1 MRKLFEIFSMVRD
14 YKRPLYLNILFNILN
29 AFLSL
34 FTFLAVVPFLRIL
47 FQRAEESAVAPDS
60 SNGITGEYL
69 MDWVAY
75 NLDQYVQANGATS
88 ALFWM
93 CIFIVAIALLK
104 NIVLYFSLF
113 NLATIRTGIAR
124 DLRAKVYD
132 KILRLPLAYYS
143 EERKGDIMSRM
154 TNDLMEIEFSVIGTL
169 EVLFKSPI
177 LMFIYLGTLF
187 LMSWELT
194 LFSLIF
200 LPLSGYLISR
210 VAKSLKNAAK
220 RGKSKLG
227 ELMSV
232 IEETLTGMRIIKA
245 FNGEK
250 VFRRKFEEHNQGY
263 FRLMLKLYKREYLSS
278 PTSEFVGI
286 LVVTILLYTGGS
298 LVLGEDAGLTGE
310 FFIGYLVVFS
320 QIIQPAK
327 AFADAIFKINKGGAS
342 IDRINEILDADES
355 IMDKA
360 DAKNILKFEKEIEY
374 RNVRFSYGNDEVI
387 KGVSFTIKK
396 GETFALVGPSG
407 GGKSTLANLLSRYYD
422 VVSGQILIDGIDIRD
437 YVLTDVRHLMGIVT
451 QDSILFND
459 SVKNNITLGLDE
471 DNESGVINAAQIA
484 NAEEFIVDLPG
495 KYDFNVGDGGNKL
508 SGGQKQRL
516 SIARALFKNP
526 PILILDEATSALDTR
541 SEKLVQEAI
550 TKLMKSRTSLVI
562 AHRLSTIQHADRI
575 LVIKEGGIAEQGTH
589 QELMELGGAYKS
601 LVELQQFD

>member
-1 MRKLFEIFSMVRD
+1 M
-14 YKRPLYLNILFNILN
+14 
-29 AFLSL
+29 
-34 FTFLAVVPFLRIL
+34 
-47 FQRAEESAVAPDS
+47 
-60 SNGITGEYL
+60 
-69 MDWVAY
+69 
-75 NLDQYVQANGATS
+75 
-88 ALFWM
+88 
-93 CIFIVAIALLK
+93 
-104 NIVLYFSLF
+104 
-113 NLATIRTGIAR
+113 
-124 DLRAKVYD
+124 
-132 KILRLPLAYYS
+132 AYYS

-177 LMFIYLGTLF
+177 LMTIYLGALF
-187 LMSWELT
+187 MMSWELT

-200 LPLSGYLISR
+200 LPISGYLISR

-232 IEETLTGMRIIKA
+232 MEETLTGMRIIKA
-245 FNGEK
+245 FNGET
-250 VFRRKFEEHNQGY
+250 VFRKKFEEHNQSY
-263 FRLMLKLYKREYLSS
+263 FRLMLRLYKREYLSS

-286 LVVTILLYTGGS
+286 LVVTILLYFGGR
-298 LVLGEDAGLTGE
+298 LVLGNDSSLSGE

-342 IDRINEILDADES
+342 IERINEILDADET
-355 IMDKA
+355 IMDKPN
-360 DAKNILKFEKEIEY
+360 AKPILSFEKEIEF
-374 RNVRFSYGNDEVI
+374 RNVRFSYTGDEVI
-387 KGVSFTIKK
+387 KGISFKIRK

-407 GGKSTLANLLSRYYD
+407 GGKSTLANLMSRYYD
-422 VVSGQILIDGIDIRD
+422 VKEGQILIDGVDIRD
-437 YVLTDVRHLMGIVT
+437 YKLTDVRHLMGIVT

-459 SVKNNITLGLDE
+459 TVKNNISLGLDE
-471 DNESGVINAAQIA
+471 VKMPDIHNAARIA
-484 NAEEFIVDLPG
+484 NAEEFIVDLPDQ
-495 KYDFNVGDGGNKL
+495 YDFNVGDGGNKL

-550 TKLMKSRTSLVI
+550 TNLMKSRTSLVI
-562 AHRLSTIQHADRI
+562 AHRLSTIQHANQI
-575 LVIKEGGIAEQGTH
+575 LVIKDGIIAEQGSH
-589 QELMELGGAYKS
+589 QQLMELNGTYRS